1 MKTTKIILLIVTI
14 GVLWGI
20 VENMA
25 VLPANLQT
33 NSLVIWLL
41 NGTSLCTYLVLFAI
55 SFFLYK
61 LINIYNKIHF
71 FSSKSVVLVRKIAF
85 LVLILAILDIANRG
99 LFDVL
104 HSSNMSVSKILKN
117 FFWRTIFVSPTFIF
131 CSILIFIL
139 ADFMK
144 KAITVKQENESFI

>member
-41 NGTSLCTYLVLFAI
+41 NGTSLCTYLVLFSI

-61 LINIYNKIHF
+61 LISIYNKMHF
-71 FSSKSVVLVRKIAF
+71 FNSKSVILVRKIAF
-85 LVLILAILDIANRG
+85 LVLILAILDVANRG
-99 LFDVL
+99 FFDIL
-104 HSSNMSVSKILKN
+104 HNSHLSGSNILKN
-117 FFWRTIFVSPTFIF
+117 FFWRTIFISPTFIF

>member
-1 MKTTKIILLIVTI
+1 MKTTKVILFIITI

-20 VENMA
+20 AENVA
-25 VLPANLQT
+25 VLPTNLQT

-41 NGTSLCTYLVLFAI
+41 NGTSLCTYLTLFII

-61 LINIYNKIHF
+61 LISIYNKMHF
-71 FSSKSVVLVRKIAF
+71 FDKKSVILVRRIAF
-85 LVLILAILDIANRG
+85 LVLILAILDVSNRG
-99 LFDVL
+99 LFDIL
-104 HSSNMSVSKILKN
+104 HNTRLSGSNILKN

-144 KAITVKQENESFI
+144 RAITVKAENESFI

>member
-1 MKTTKIILLIVTI
+1 MKTTKVILFIITI

-20 VENMA
+20 VENVA
-25 VLPANLQT
+25 VLPTNLQT
-33 NSLVIWLL
+33 NSFVIWLL
-41 NGTSLCTYLVLFAI
+41 NGTSLCTYLILFVI

-61 LINIYNKIHF
+61 LISIYNKMHF
-71 FSSKSVVLVRKIAF
+71 FDNKSVVLVRKIAF
-85 LVLILAILDIANRG
+85 LVLILAILDVANRG
-99 LFDVL
+99 LFDIL
-104 HSSNMSVSKILKN
+104 HNTHLSVSNILKN

-144 KAITVKQENESFI
+144 RAITVKAENESFI

>member
-1 MKTTKIILLIVTI
+1 MNTTKVILFIVTI
-14 GVLWGI
+14 GVLWRI
-20 VENMA
+20 VENLA
-25 VLPANLQT
+25 VLPTNLQT

-41 NGTSLCTYLVLFAI
+41 NGTSLCTYFVLFTI

-61 LINIYNKIHF
+61 LISIYNKIHF
-71 FSSKSVVLVRKIAF
+71 FNSKSVVLVRKIAF
-85 LVLILAILDIANRG
+85 LVLILAILDVANRR

-104 HSSNMSVSKILKN
+104 HSSNSSLSNILKN

-144 KAITVKQENESFI
+144 RAVTVKQENESFI